1 VSSRQPDIVQ
11 ELTSS
16 ADLKKLEA
24 RPVIDGTPRTYSFQH
39 AAATIV
45 RFLDIASV
53 SSPTLSASYD
63 ATVDLLEFVDHLQ
76 AHNLVPWV
84 KDHLYAV
91 VSDEDRAADL
101 LLLGSARNDWPMG
114 RHAIQCLTSDDARQI
129 QNREEGFEGFFERLR
144 PEWRRTLIDLLFF
157 ASYREPETYNRKN
170 LNSRMHFWDWD
181 TVYEKFVEPE
191 KLPEKRKAE

>member
-1 VSSRQPDIVQ
+1 M
-11 ELTSS
+11 SS
-16 ADLKKLEA
+16 ADLRYLAA
-24 RPVIDGTPRTYSFQH
+24 RHPLGGTPKAYSFEHQ
-39 AAATIV
+39 AATIV

-53 SSPTLSASYD
+53 SSPTFSDTYD
-63 ATVDLLEFVDHLQ
+63 ATVDLLEFVDLLQ
-76 AHNLVPWV
+76 AHKLVPRV

-91 VSDEDRAADL
+91 VSPEDRAADL

-157 ASYREPETYNRKN
+157 ASYRELETYNRKN
-170 LNSRMHFWDWD
+170 HMYTRMHFWDWD